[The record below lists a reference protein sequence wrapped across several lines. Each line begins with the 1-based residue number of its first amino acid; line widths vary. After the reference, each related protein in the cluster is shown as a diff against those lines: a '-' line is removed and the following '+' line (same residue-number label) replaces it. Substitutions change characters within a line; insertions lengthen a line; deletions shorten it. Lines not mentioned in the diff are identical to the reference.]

1 MAMEKLKRLWK
12 NEYFQTVLMVAL
24 VIIIV
29 FGFWNGLAY
38 VLGTPYPM
46 VAVEGASMCT
56 LPGSYCDGWTH
67 PFERTL
73 HNGDLVI
80 LRKVNPK
87 DIHVGDII
95 VYRNN
100 MGDFVIHRVV
110 EKAHG
115 PNNTLIFTTRGDGNF
130 HNDSPISENAVIGR
144 FVCRIPWLGHIALF
158 MRNSFFAFIL
168 IAIIILLI
176 FELILPILIGEGG
189 EKGKEAEK
197 PQEKSSE
204 HFSET

>member
-1 MAMEKLKRLWK
+1 MEKLRKLWK

-38 VLGTPYPM
+38 ALGTPYPM

-80 LRKVNPK
+80 LQGVDPK
-87 DIHVGDII
+87 NISIGDII
-95 VYRNN
+95 VYRDSL
-100 MGDFVIHRVV
+100 GRFIIHRVINIKTSV
-110 EKAHG
+110 NGK
-115 PNNTLIFTTRGDGNF
+115 LFTTQGDGNLDPDYPDVSQD
-130 HNDSPISENAVIGR
+130 NVVGR
-144 FVCRIPWLGHIALF
+144 VVCRIPWLGHIALF
-158 MRNSFFAFIL
+158 MRSSFFAFAIV
-168 IAIIILLI
+168 AIIILLI
-176 FELILPILIGEGG
+176 FELVLPVLVGEG
-189 EKGKEAEK
+189 EEEEREAEK
-197 PQEKSSE
+197 PQEESSE
-204 HFSET
+204 HASET